1 MNKKF
6 LNNSITYVIAGLL
19 MIGAFYLF
27 LGRSFETSEEK
38 DLGHLVRISKS
49 AEGTANPVTIEVN
62 GDKLKY
68 TKNGEVYKASKESGT
83 SVYEIMSASDVDPS
97 AYSVVVKNGGSVGT
111 IFSILIG
118 LLPFILMFGFLFFIM
133 RQAQGSGNSAMNFGK
148 SREKM
153 FVGTKVF

>member
-1 MNKKF
+1 
-6 LNNSITYVIAGLL
+6 

-97 AYSVVVKNGGSVGT
+97 AYSVVFKNGGSVGT

-118 LLPFILMFGFLFFIM
+118 LLPFILCLFPFFYNEVSS
-133 RQAQGSGNSAMNFGK
+133 RLRKQCNEFWKK
-148 SREKM
+148 SSKNVCWNKSECD
-153 FVGTKVF
+153 FF